1 MIRFTLQTEDA
12 GDGSARP
19 KVRQSRTALS
29 RGARAFAALNFCA
42 LVFGVLV
49 LALATAWPGLA
60 FAQSARVPQ
69 FWDVKRKLD
78 RPDLGAIRQIRFL
91 TENDYPPFHFVGPDG
106 QLTGFEV
113 DLARAIC
120 DQLQVSCTIQPIRWD
135 GLAAAL
141 RAGQGDA
148 IIASMRISAETRQT
162 FAFTAAYFRSPAR
175 FVARIAD
182 PPLDPSLANLA
193 GRKVAVVTGSAH
205 EAYLKAFYRTV
216 DLVRVPH
223 QTAALEAAR
232 AGEVAAAF
240 VDGVTGAF
248 WLNGESSA
256 GCCGF
261 AGGPYAEPRF
271 FGEGAGIALR
281 PDSAVLRQAIDWA
294 LHRLA
299 VDGRYAMLYLKYF
312 PVSPF

>member
-12 GDGSARP
+12 GDGSARS

-29 RGARAFAALNFCA
+29 RGARAFAALI
-42 LVFGVLV
+42 FGLMTVM
-49 LALATAWPGLA
+49 PGVV

-69 FWDVKRKLD
+69 FWDVKRKID

-91 TENDYPPFHFVGPDG
+91 TENDYPPFHFIGPDG

-113 DLARAIC
+113 DLARAVC

-141 RAGQGDA
+141 RSGQGDA

-175 FVARIAD
+175 FVARITD

-193 GRKVAVVTGSAH
+193 GRKVAVVAGSAH

-232 AGEVAAAF
+232 TGEVVAAF

-248 WLNGESSA
+248 WLNGETSA

-261 AGGPYAEPRF
+261 AGGPYSEPRF

-281 PDSAVLRQAIDWA
+281 PDSTVLRQGIDWA